1 MKKILLF
8 AIAILSSVCYAQI
21 GPIQTEEKPL
31 EFISGSYL
39 FRTKA
44 TDEYTLQILS
54 DNQFENTAIHLSL
67 GHGAAEAMS
76 SLASLNAVYA
86 TPDQQFTLQN
96 YTFQVDRNRIVAL
109 HRGVLEY
116 TAGDYMLTKRNLT
129 KVMYDL
135 MKAKDMPV
143 GNITITYYDPYAVF
157 VCYKDYGF
165 ERGISFSNVIIPYS
179 HQYTRGDTIAAD
191 DVSLLLKIT
200 ENPNAYRGK
209 EKRGALVYDKDELMR
224 ACTLILEGVSK

>member
-1 MKKILLF
+1 MKKTLLF
-8 AIAILSSVCYAQI
+8 AAFLPALLFAQI

-39 FRTKA
+39 FRTKS
-44 TDEYTLQILS
+44 TDEYTLQIMS

-67 GHGAAEAMS
+67 GNGATEAMS
-76 SLASLNAVYA
+76 SLTSLNAVYT

-96 YTFQVDRNRIVAL
+96 YTFQVGRNRIVAL

-116 TAGDYMLTKRNLT
+116 TAGDYVLTKGNLT
-129 KVMYDL
+129 KAMYDL
-135 MKAKDMPV
+135 LKAKDMPV

-157 VCYKDYGF
+157 VCFNNYGF
-165 ERGISFSNVIIPYS
+165 ERSISFSNVIIPYS
-179 HQYTRGDTIAAD
+179 HQYTRGDMIAAD

-209 EKRGALVYDKDELMR
+209 EKRGALVYGKDELMR

>member
-1 MKKILLF
+1 MKKTFLF
-8 AIAILSSVCYAQI
+8 AALLPAILFAQI

-39 FRTKA
+39 FRKKA

-67 GHGAAEAMS
+67 GHGADEAIS

-86 TPDQQFTLQN
+86 NPEQQFTLQH
-96 YTFQVDRNRIVAL
+96 YTFQVGRNRIVAL
-109 HRGVLEY
+109 HRGILEY
-116 TAGDYMLTKRNLT
+116 TAGDYVLTKGELT
-129 KVMYDL
+129 KAMYEL

-143 GNITITYYDPYAVF
+143 GNITITYYEPYAVF

-165 ERGISFSNVIIPYS
+165 ERCISFSNVIVPYS
-179 HQYTRGDTIAAD
+179 QQYNRGDTIAAD
-191 DVSLLLKIT
+191 DVALLLKIT
-200 ENPNAYRGK
+200 EDPNAYRGK
-209 EKRGALVYDKDELMR
+209 EKRGALVYGKDELQH
-224 ACTLILEGVSK
+224 ACTLILEGISK